1 MNHLQSDLGH
11 LDAGAQVD
19 VTLRGT
25 EANVML
31 VDPVN
36 LGHYESGRRF
46 EYFGGH
52 FTRSPARV
60 TVPRAG
66 HWHVV
71 VDLGGAAGRVE
82 ASVGVFAAR

>member
-1 MNHLQSDLGH
+1 
-11 LDAGAQVD
+11 
-19 VTLRGT
+19 
-25 EANVML
+25 ML

-36 LGHYESGRRF
+36 LGRYKSGRRF

-52 FTRSPARV
+52 FTRSPARI

-82 ASVGVFAAR
+82 ASVNVLAAH